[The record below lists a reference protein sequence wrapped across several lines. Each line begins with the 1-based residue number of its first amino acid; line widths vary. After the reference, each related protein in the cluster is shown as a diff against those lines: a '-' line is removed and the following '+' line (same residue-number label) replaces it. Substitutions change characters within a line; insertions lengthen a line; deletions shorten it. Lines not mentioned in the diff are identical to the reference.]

1 MKKLLEFLITSIVSH
16 PEKVVIQESQEGDFV
31 NLHLSAHPDDIKI
44 IIGRQGRT
52 IRAIRNLIRTKA
64 AKQNL
69 KVNLIIEEKP
79 KITG

>member
-1 MKKLLEFLITSIVSH
+1 MKKLLEFLVTSIVSH
-16 PEKVVIQESQEGDFV
+16 PDKVTIEESQEGDFV
-31 NLHLSAHPDDIKI
+31 NLHLSVHPDDIKI

-79 KITG
+79 PITG